1 MDPASGEK
9 AMALFDWTQQAAEMW
24 RGSNN
29 TIRREILDLV
39 CLNRT
44 LGDVSLELV
53 KRKPFDVFAERLN
66 LKNSR
71 DNKTPLELFLA
82 GVRGWEAGL
91 RRRVVEEGRT
101 LTVLAS

>member
-1 MDPASGEK
+1 M
-9 AMALFDWTQQAAEMW
+9 
-24 RGSNN
+24 
-29 TIRREILDLV
+29 RREILDLV

-53 KRKPFDVFAERLN
+53 KRKLFDVFAERLN

-91 RRRVVEEGRT
+91 RRRVVEGRQDRDCT
-101 LTVLAS
+101 RVLKS